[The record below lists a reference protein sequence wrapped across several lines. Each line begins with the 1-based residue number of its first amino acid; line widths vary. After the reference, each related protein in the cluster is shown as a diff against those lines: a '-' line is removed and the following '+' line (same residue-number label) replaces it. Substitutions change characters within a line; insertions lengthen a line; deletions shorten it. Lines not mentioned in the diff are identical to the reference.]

1 MQISQVLNK
10 GLKLLKKNGSEN
22 PHLDA
27 ELILAA
33 VLKKPREFLFAH
45 PEHELSALQNKK
57 FEMLIKKRLTGVPV
71 AYLIGHKSFYGL
83 DFIVNKDTLVPRPET
98 EIMVDLVTPQSR
110 FAATGQAHNDNT
122 KTIIADIGTG
132 SGCIIIS
139 TAKKLISRH
148 PKLGSFNFLATDISP
163 EALAIARKN
172 AKIHG
177 VDKRIKF
184 FRGNLLEP
192 IIKSRHIKPTAR
204 IIITA
209 NLPYLTP
216 AQIKNS
222 PSIKHEPKLALSAG
236 PDGLKYYR
244 RLFSQ
249 IRQMSKVKGQRSI
262 LCEIDPS
269 QTKKIKQL
277 AHNELPEHKLE
288 IKKDLAGHDRLVV
301 ITITATPPNRPS
313 PQLLPA

>member
-1 MQISQVLNK
+1 MQISQILNK
-10 GLKLLKKNGSEN
+10 NIKLLEKNGSEN

-27 ELILAA
+27 ELILSA

-45 PEHELSALQNKK
+45 PEHELSAAQNKK
-57 FEMLIKKRLTGVPV
+57 FATLIKKRLKGVPV

-98 EIMVDLVTPQSR
+98 EMMVDEMSNYECR
-110 FAATGQAHNDNT
+110 MSNT
-122 KTIIADIGTG
+122 ETIFIDVGTG

-139 TAKKLISRH
+139 LAKKLNNTYNKFI
-148 PKLGSFNFLATDISP
+148 AIDISAK
-163 EALAIARKN
+163 ALTVARQN

-177 VDKRIKF
+177 VDKQIKL

-192 IIKSRHIKPTAR
+192 IMKSRRLKHAPR

-216 AQIKNS
+216 AQIKSS
-222 PSIKHEPKLALSAG
+222 PSIKHEPKLALAAG

-244 RLFSQ
+244 ELFSQ
-249 IRQMSKVKGQRSI
+249 IRKLTSQGSRFKGQMSI
-262 LCEIDPS
+262 ACEIDPS
-269 QTKKIKQL
+269 QTRKIKQL
-277 AHNELPEHKLE
+277 AKNELPTHEIE
-288 IKKDLAGHDRLVV
+288 IKKDLAGYDRL
-301 ITITATPPNRPS
+301 TIIKI
-313 PQLLPA
+313 